1 MKKDSHYKLSLPD
14 EWQKEDFT
22 AYIAL
27 ENEEK
32 NCHGTPVSYTH
43 LDVYKRQSHPLYR
56 YLYLHLLFYT
66 LQQSLRFTFDAE

>member
-32 NCHGTPVSYTH
+32 SCHGTPSGQLSFQFDQHVYH
-43 LDVYKRQSHPLYR
+43 LMGASP
-56 YLYLHLLFYT
+56 
-66 LQQSLRFTFDAE
+66 

>member
-14 EWQKEDFT
+14 EWQKKDFT

-32 NCHGTPVSYTH
+32 SCHGTPSGQLSFHRSKVTEREYDTVLILSASQR
-43 LDVYKRQSHPLYR
+43 L
-56 YLYLHLLFYT
+56 
-66 LQQSLRFTFDAE
+66 E

>member
-32 NCHGTPVSYTH
+32 SCHGTPSGQLSFHRSKV
-43 LDVYKRQSHPLYR
+43 
-56 YLYLHLLFYT
+56 
-66 LQQSLRFTFDAE
+66 

>member
-1 MKKDSHYKLSLPD
+1 MKKDSHCKLSLPD

-32 NCHGTPVSYTH
+32 NCHGTPSGQLSFHRSKVTEREYDTVLILSASQR
-43 LDVYKRQSHPLYR
+43 L
-56 YLYLHLLFYT
+56 
-66 LQQSLRFTFDAE
+66 E

>member
-1 MKKDSHYKLSLPD
+1 MNKTKRKSKRNEKDSHYKLSLPD

-32 NCHGTPVSYTH
+32 SCHGTPSGQLSFHRSKVTEREYDTVLILSASQR
-43 LDVYKRQSHPLYR
+43 L
-56 YLYLHLLFYT
+56 
-66 LQQSLRFTFDAE
+66 E